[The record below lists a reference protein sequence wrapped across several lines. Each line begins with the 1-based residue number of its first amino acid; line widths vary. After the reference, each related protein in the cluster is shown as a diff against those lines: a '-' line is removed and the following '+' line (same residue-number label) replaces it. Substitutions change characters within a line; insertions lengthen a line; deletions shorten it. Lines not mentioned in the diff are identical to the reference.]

1 MQCFGKRSG
10 FLSTVAIVAAVLG
23 TSAAGQTLRN
33 ANPPAEAPPSNFSGN
48 QYVDSNGCAFVR
60 AGIGGT
66 ESWVPRVSR
75 SREQLC
81 GFQPTL
87 ASALPPLAPLPSRP
101 TSEPTQAVA
110 AAQPTPAPAPVAV
123 AAASAQSARPAV
135 SQPTQAAAPTPPL
148 TARVTPAAAPSP
160 SPQVIVPEAA
170 PQPRVLTRSQACAG
184 LTGIQ
189 PNLVSQRT
197 GRPIDCGGAA
207 PVVQQVARVAPPVV
221 AAPQP
226 EAAQTTQNRLSRA
239 QACAAMAASGRQYI
253 STTTGRP
260 LQCATQGQPT
270 QLAGLARIQADL
282 RLPQQAY
289 SNPLDSAPGSVAIPQ
304 RDLPR
309 VSRSQVPYSNPL
321 DSAPGSTFTPNMNT
335 QVVQVPVVVT
345 HARSQTVWQAL
356 IGQEPAPY
364 SNPTRTYALAAPTV
378 PDGLEHVWTDGRLNT
393 QRGLPVA
400 STTTTV
406 RYAAQPVQQRQTAVT
421 TRVATQQ
428 RPQAEQISGHRYVQ
442 VGTYGT
448 RDQAQSIAQSL
459 RSRGL
464 PMRVGVYNQQGR
476 DMRIVLAGP
485 FANDSQLQ
493 SALNTARGAGFS
505 GAFTRR

>member
-1 MQCFGKRSG
+1 MQRFGKRTG

-23 TSAAGQTLRN
+23 TTATGQALRN

-75 SREQLC
+75 TREQLC

-87 ASALPPLAPLPSRP
+87 ASALPPLAPLPARP
-101 TSEPTQAVA
+101 TAEPTQAVA
-110 AAQPTPAPAPVAV
+110 AAQPEPAPAPVATAV
-123 AAASAQSARPAV
+123 AAPAQTARPTV
-135 SQPTQAAAPTPPL
+135 QEPTQAVAPATPL
-148 TARVTPAAAPSP
+148 SARVVPAAAPSP

-189 PNLVSQRT
+189 PNLISQRT
-197 GRPIDCGGAA
+197 GRPIDCGGAT
-207 PVVQQVARVAPPVV
+207 PVVQQVASVAPPVV
-221 AAPQP
+221 APQP
-226 EAAQTTQNRLSRA
+226 EAAQATQNRLSRA

-253 STTTGRP
+253 STSTGLP
-260 LQCATQGQPT
+260 LRCATQGQPT

-289 SNPLDSAPGSVAIPQ
+289 TNPLDSAPGSVAIPQ
-304 RDLPR
+304 RELPR
-309 VSRSQVPYSNPL
+309 VSRSQIPYSNPL

-335 QVVQVPVVVT
+335 QVVQVPVEVT
-345 HARSQTVWQAL
+345 HARSQTAWQAL

-378 PDGLEHVWTDGRLNT
+378 PAGHEHVWTDGRLNT

-400 STTTTV
+400 STPTTV
-406 RYAAQPVQQRQTAVT
+406 RYAAQPAPQRQTV
-421 TRVATQQ
+421 VATRAATSQ